1 MAEENR
7 TYDEN
12 VKLEQTLESVR
23 EQDEKDRILAQSV
36 QEQEK
41 NITPRVNEIEID
53 KPSEAKPRALK
64 KGLKR
69 EDMIL
74 PASIEKEFTEV
85 EGKFYAKGSDRLIF
99 QDTESKLKTS
109 ATDAKTV
116 HAIVE
121 YSKAKQWDTLK
132 ISGSKDFRKEVFLQ
146 AESQGIKTQGYTPTK
161 LDLVLLA
168 ELTEERSKNTVTELG
183 PKIKEREQK
192 NILSNEK
199 ENGTESQNLNEQ
211 APRANLNKNQA
222 ELHDSATRNIE
233 TNTQALQEK
242 VGDIENVSRAAY
254 WRGIL
259 LEDTKGYPE
268 SERDSVIARFD
279 DLVKNKSFVD
289 SLDKTNEVS
298 IEHKVAGHQ
307 IEPKNPEHTL

>member
-1 MAEENR
+1 M
-7 TYDEN
+7 
-12 VKLEQTLESVR
+12 
-23 EQDEKDRILAQSV
+23 
-36 QEQEK
+36 
-41 NITPRVNEIEID
+41 
-53 KPSEAKPRALK
+53 
-64 KGLKR
+64 
-69 EDMIL
+69 
-74 PASIEKEFTEV
+74 
-85 EGKFYAKGSDRLIF
+85 
-99 QDTESKLKTS
+99 
-109 ATDAKTV
+109 
-116 HAIVE
+116 
-121 YSKAKQWDTLK
+121 
-132 ISGSKDFRKEVFLQ
+132 Q